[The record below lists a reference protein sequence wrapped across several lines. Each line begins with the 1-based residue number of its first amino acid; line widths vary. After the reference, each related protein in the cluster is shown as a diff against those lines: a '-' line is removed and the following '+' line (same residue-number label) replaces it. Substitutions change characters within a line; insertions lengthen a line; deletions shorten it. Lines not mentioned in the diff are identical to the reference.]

1 MEKKLYTENTV
12 REYILSFSS
21 FYKAAYARDML
32 EQAGISSTLKRLPP
46 ELISSCGTGLYLRTD
61 SIQPVK
67 RVLDERQIISR
78 GIYLIEREGKSTR
91 RYIKLK

>member
-1 MEKKLYTENTV
+1 MEKILMSESTV

-32 EQAGISSTLKRLPP
+32 EERGISATLKRLPP
-46 ELISSCGTGLYLRTD
+46 ELITSCGTGLYLRTD

-67 RVLDERQIISR
+67 SVLDERQIATR
-78 GIYLIEREGKSTR
+78 GIYQIKREGKNNKTYLR
-91 RYIKLK
+91 LK